1 MKRPNGSGGIR
12 KLSGKRSKPYQAVVT
27 NGLKWNGEQFVQDQ
41 RSLGVFRTRAEALA
55 ALADY
60 QLNPVN
66 LDGRDLTFEDVYEL
80 IKPDFKESMIAVMR
94 ASFRRLK
101 PILGDKKVTDIRKR
115 ELDMVADMMNGTSE
129 STQNGVKILVTRVF
143 KYAMENDYIQ
153 KDYSQFLTF
162 KDVKAKKEKS
172 AFSPEDIR
180 QLLGLGPYFSV
191 MLHTGMRPNELVNMK
206 SENVYEED
214 GILCFHVTQSK
225 TAAGIRTIP
234 VHSCIEGLLALDQEY
249 VIQPHKTYKQADTML
264 KKSQRSGT
272 ISPGHTLHD
281 LRRTFATYAK
291 HCHMDEFCRKAI
303 MGHAQSGITDIVYTD
318 AMVKDLKQ
326 EMEKLKYRVTYE

>member
-1 MKRPNGSGGIR
+1 MNDIFIR
-12 KLSGKRSKPYQAVVT
+12 LVDLDPSIKG
-27 NGLKWNGEQFVQDQ
+27 FVKVDQ
-41 RSLGVFRTRAEALA
+41 NCDYNIYINARLCLEA
-55 ALADY
+55 
-60 QLNPVN
+60 Q
-66 LDGRDLTFEDVYEL
+66 
-80 IKPDFKESMIAVMR
+80 
-94 ASFRRLK
+94 
-101 PILGDKKVTDIRKR
+101 KK
-115 ELDMVADMMNGTSE
+115 
-129 STQNGVKILVTRVF
+129 
-143 KYAMENDYIQ
+143 
-153 KDYSQFLTF
+153 
-162 KDVKAKKEKS
+162 
-172 AFSPEDIR
+172 AFR
-180 QLLGLGPYFSV
+180 QLLELGPYFSV

-206 SENVYEED
+206 SEHVYEED

-234 VHSCIEGLLALDQEY
+234 VHSCIEDLLALDQEY